1 MSLHLIRDSAFA
13 TYALPF
19 PLALGVSRAAIQA
32 R

>member
-1 MSLHLIRDSAFA
+1 MSPHLIRDSAFA
-13 TYALPF
+13 ACALPS

>member
-1 MSLHLIRDSAFA
+1 MSPHLIRDSAFA
-13 TYALPF
+13 AYAQLS